1 MAKREQKILFVVH
14 EETAEGWA
22 RQEPMYQISS
32 KDVLN
37 AKQLLV
43 RLTRAKSAYA
53 RIIQF
58 EYGPLEPLVPS
69 TSRFTWS
76 EIVDDLGGFP
86 VEIAG
91 LRRTKCVAIVF
102 RELRSRIGSRAT
114 VNRRLVID

>member
-22 RQEPMYQISS
+22 RQDPIYEITS
-32 KDVLN
+32 KDVSN

-43 RLTRAKSAYA
+43 RLKRVKPAYA
-53 RIIQF
+53 RVIQF

-76 EIVDDLGGFP
+76 ELIEDFGGLSVD
-86 VEIAG
+86 VAG
-91 LRRTKCVAIVF
+91 LRRTECIGIVY
-102 RELRSRIGSRAT
+102 RELHSRIGNRVT
-114 VNRRLVID
+114 VNRKLIID